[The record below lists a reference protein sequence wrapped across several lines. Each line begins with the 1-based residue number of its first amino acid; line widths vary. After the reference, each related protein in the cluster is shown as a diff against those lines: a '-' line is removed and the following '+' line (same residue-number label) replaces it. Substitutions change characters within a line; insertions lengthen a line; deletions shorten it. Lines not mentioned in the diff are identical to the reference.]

1 MREEERMTCR
11 WRAGLTVLLGAL
23 TSILGPGCSLSS
35 MEKPMRD
42 VDAGPPSSIVD
53 IDTDS
58 GTGGPDATEPE
69 APSACG
75 DLFKVCVDSCAR
87 DQYAS
92 DWAPLSQVCE
102 GGAVT
107 CPGDT
112 FNYGTCPAG
121 TCARSRPYCCD
132 LDTGDATRAPC
143 QADGM
148 RVCPAGKPE
157 APSYYGC
164 VPTALAGTGCVMA
177 LAGQPCAGP
186 AHNCA
191 DTFVHCACAAPDG
204 GAGTVWRCDFL
215 PLIP

>member
-1 MREEERMTCR
+1 MRTICR
-11 WRAGLTVLLGAL
+11 LSAGLGAL
-23 TSILGPGCSLSS
+23 TSLLAQGCSLSS
-35 MEKPMRD
+35 TQESPRD
-42 VDAGPPSSIVD
+42 VDAGATSPVVE
-53 IDTDS
+53 
-58 GTGGPDATEPE
+58 TGSDAGAGDPDASGPDATGG
-69 APSACG
+69 CG

-102 GGAVT
+102 DGAAT
-107 CPGDT
+107 CPGAT
-112 FNYGTCPAG
+112 FNYGTCATG

-143 QADGM
+143 QADGL
-148 RVCPAGKPE
+148 RVCPPGKPE
-157 APSYYGC
+157 TPSYSGC
-164 VPTALAGTGCVMA
+164 VPTALAGSGCVMA

-191 DTFVHCACAAPDG
+191 DAFVRCTCAAPDG
-204 GAGTVWRCDFL
+204 GGATLWTCEIL